1 MQRHKHL
8 NSTGA
13 KIGRPSKSTVVKTRQ
28 RCLPMNYF
36 NPKTMVT
43 RRLPKVEPLPK
54 TSLAGHE
61 KFRHVF
67 LRNSIWTDSIP
78 SPSADPRGVDKSFFF
93 PMFLGSKST
102 RLFWSAGDSDPESST
117 FWELG
122 ERHDSVS
129 KGKDDRLPNMFFSG
143 AKSLRERNV
152 DVFSSRCFWF
162 SKNRWDRWNNVS
174 PPIGRKN
181 ANKNTT

>member
-1 MQRHKHL
+1 MQRHKRL
-8 NSTGA
+8 NATGA
-13 KIGRPSKSTVVKTRQ
+13 KIGLPSKSTVAKTRQ

-43 RRLPKVEPLPK
+43 RRLPKSGTMPK
-54 TSLAGHE
+54 TSVAGHE

-78 SPSADPRGVDKSFFF
+78 SPSADPRGVDKSSFF
-93 PMFLGSKST
+93 PMFLGSKKHKAV
-102 RLFWSAGDSDPESST
+102 WSAGILTPESST

-129 KGKDDRLPNMFFSG
+129 KGKDDRLPR

-162 SKNRWDRWNNVS
+162 SKNWWDWWKNVS
-174 PPIGRKN
+174 PPIGKN
-181 ANKNTT
+181 ANKDTT